1 MSQQEQWQLSGN
13 ASEVYERYLVPAVF
27 GPWAPVLVERAALQ
41 AGERVLDVACG
52 TGIVARVAAQQLGTT
67 GKIVGLDTNAA
78 MLTVARSLPR
88 IPGVSI
94 EWQEGSAL
102 ALPYPDAA
110 FDVVFC
116 QAGLQYFP
124 DRPRALREM
133 HRVLVPGGRLA
144 LLVWGPIEQS
154 PGYALL
160 AEALAHHI
168 GEASATIMRAPFLL
182 GDAEEVRALI
192 VETQFRGVDIRTSV
206 GGVHFPSSEDFV
218 RHQVAGS
225 PLAGPVS
232 QADGNARSALMSEVH
247 TALRPYMPRDGL
259 DFPIQAHLV
268 SAHT

>member
-13 ASEVYERYLVPAVF
+13 ASEVYEHYLVPAVF

-52 TGIVARVAAQQLGTT
+52 TGIVARVAAQQVGTT

-78 MLTVARSLPR
+78 MLMVARSLPME
-88 IPGVSI
+88 PGVSI

-102 ALPYPDAA
+102 ALPYSDAA

-116 QAGLQYFP
+116 QLGLQYFP
-124 DRPRALREM
+124 DRPLALREM
-133 HRVLVPGGRLA
+133 RRVLVLRGRLA

-160 AEALAHHI
+160 AEA
-168 GEASATIMRAPFLL
+168 
-182 GDAEEVRALI
+182 
-192 VETQFRGVDIRTSV
+192 QFRDIDIRTSV
-206 GGVHFPSSEDFV
+206 GRVHFPSSEDFV

-232 QADGNARSALMSEVH
+232 QADGNARSALMSEVRA
-247 TALRPYMPRDGL
+247 ALQPYVHHDGL

>member
-1 MSQQEQWQLSGN
+1 M
-13 ASEVYERYLVPAVF
+13 
-27 GPWAPVLVERAALQ
+27 
-41 AGERVLDVACG
+41 
-52 TGIVARVAAQQLGTT
+52 
-67 GKIVGLDTNAA
+67 
-78 MLTVARSLPR
+78 
-88 IPGVSI
+88 
-94 EWQEGSAL
+94 GSAHG
-102 ALPYPDAA
+102 LPSPDAA

-124 DRPRALREM
+124 DRPQALREM

-168 GEASATIMRAPFLL
+168 GEAAATIMRAPFTL
-182 GDAEEVRALI
+182 GDAEEMRVLI
-192 VETQFRGVDIRTSV
+192 AQAQFRDVDVWTSM
-206 GGVHFPSSEDFV
+206 GSVHFPSPEDFV
-218 RHQVAGS
+218 RYQVAGS

-232 QADGNARSALMSEVH
+232 QADGNARSALINEVRK
-247 TALRPYMPRDGL
+247 ALQPYVHSDGL